1 MRTDLTSATTWL
13 RLSVLLLLLAAVST
27 AAHATGFQLIVDR
40 PVDLSPSSPTAPVT
54 LRFNA
59 TGTDSCSMD
68 GTCRTRSAI
77 AVQIAPCPP
86 GAGSCVGPYAIYFEN
101 REQTSNFEPMRFEL
115 TPGVEYTVSGE
126 WTLEQSVDEGNG
138 CDVLRCVSN
147 QDFGQT
153 FFIADLV
160 TNRPLD
166 WSALKTRW

>member
-1 MRTDLTSATTWL
+1 MRTDLTSSPAWL
-13 RLSVLLLLLAAVST
+13 RLSVLLLPLAAVST
-27 AAHATGFQLIVDR
+27 AAHATGFELVVDR

-54 LRFNA
+54 LRFHA
-59 TGTDSCSMD
+59 TGTDSCAVD

-86 GAGSCVGPYAIYFEN
+86 DATSCVGPYAIYFEN
-101 REQTSNFEPMRFEL
+101 REETSAFAPMRFEL

-126 WTLEQSVDEGNG
+126 WTLEQSVDEGSG
-138 CDVLRCVSN
+138 CDVLRCVFN

-160 TNRPLD
+160 TNRSLD
-166 WSALKTRW
+166 WSALKARW